1 MPTTTDGK
9 KFDYSKLG
17 MMKAK
22 MHQQMLDKNKK
33 SMGKKNLEKIP
44 DYKSGIRLDTIF
56 TFKANDPNNTQ
67 NRVPPYNKEFW
78 KKPYGRSSN

>member
-1 MPTTTDGK
+1 MPETTDGK

-22 MHQQMLDKNKK
+22 MHQQMLDKNKMG
-33 SMGKKNLEKIP
+33 MGKKI
-44 DYKSGIRLDTIF
+44 LDSIF

-67 NRVPPYNKEFW
+67 NRVPPFNKEFW